1 MRERPT
7 QTPTAGGRK
16 ATLPRLDTSHRY
28 IDTVYQRKPLS
39 MTRKITAAATVLALL
54 ATGCSASTDSSAP
67 GGTLITGGTSTATPT
82 PSSTTP
88 APATTTAGRTPTVT
102 EVTASPSATES
113 PSAASTIAVAT
124 PTPTVSL
131 DPSPLA
137 GTGGGPQ
144 QPSSV
149 PTLNSITD
157 EDRGRALEA
166 AKAIVAAYTS
176 GKPYKE
182 WSEELY
188 PMVDPE
194 VQNEYGPKSRIDL
207 LKGTVISAELV
218 DDPTLK
224 VPGGD
229 NPYWLTVCV
238 RVEGS
243 LSPAYYVRLHRTAE
257 RPNKW
262 KASHI
267 LEPQGYK
274 LFAEK
279 WLKQHNK

>member
-1 MRERPT
+1 
-7 QTPTAGGRK
+7 
-16 ATLPRLDTSHRY
+16 
-28 IDTVYQRKPLS
+28 
-39 MTRKITAAATVLALL
+39 MTRKITAAAAVLALL

-67 GGTLITGGTSTATPT
+67 GGTLITGGTSTATSTPT

-102 EVTASPSATES
+102 EVPASPSAEASTT
-113 PSAASTIAVAT
+113 AASTTAAA
-124 PTPTVSL
+124 TPTVSL

-194 VQNEYGPKSRIDL
+194 VQNEYGPKSRIDVF
-207 LKGTVISAELV
+207 KGTVTSAELV

-238 RVEGS
+238 KVEGS
-243 LSPAYYVRLHRTAE
+243 ISPAYYVRLHRTAE

-267 LEPQGYK
+267 LEPQGFNSFGK
-274 LFAEK
+274 ERMK
-279 WLKQHNK
+279 ERNK

>member
-1 MRERPT
+1 
-7 QTPTAGGRK
+7 
-16 ATLPRLDTSHRY
+16 
-28 IDTVYQRKPLS
+28 
-39 MTRKITAAATVLALL
+39 MTRKITAAAAVLALL

-82 PSSTTP
+82 PSPTTTP

-102 EVTASPSATES
+102 EVTASPSATAS
-113 PSAASTIAVAT
+113 TTAASTIAA

-144 QPSSV
+144 QPSSEAILR
-149 PTLNSITD
+149 TITD
-157 EDRGRALEA
+157 EDRARAVDA
-166 AKAIVAAYTS
+166 AKAIVTAYTS

-194 VQNEYGPKSRIDL
+194 VQNEYGSKSRIDL

-274 LFAEK
+274 LFVEK
-279 WLKQHNK
+279 RLKERNK

>member
-1 MRERPT
+1 
-7 QTPTAGGRK
+7 
-16 ATLPRLDTSHRY
+16 
-28 IDTVYQRKPLS
+28 
-39 MTRKITAAATVLALL
+39 MTRKITAAAAVLALL

-67 GGTLITGGTSTATPT
+67 GGTLITGGTSTATSTSTPT
-82 PSSTTP
+82 STTP
-88 APATTTAGRTPTVT
+88 APATTTVT

-113 PSAASTIAVAT
+113 TTAASTTAT

-157 EDRGRALEA
+157 EDRGRALET
-166 AKAIVAAYTS
+166 AKAIVTAYTS

-188 PMVDPE
+188 PMIDPKL
-194 VQNEYGPKSRIDL
+194 QNQYGPNSRIDIF
-207 LKGTVISAELV
+207 KGTVTNAELV

-238 RVEGS
+238 KVEGS
-243 LSPAYYVRLHRTAE
+243 ISPAYYVRLHRTAE
-257 RPNKW
+257 RPDKW

-267 LEPQGYK
+267 LEPQGFNSFVK
-274 LFAEK
+274 ERMK
-279 WLKQHNK
+279 EQNK

>member
-1 MRERPT
+1 
-7 QTPTAGGRK
+7 
-16 ATLPRLDTSHRY
+16 
-28 IDTVYQRKPLS
+28 
-39 MTRKITAAATVLALL
+39 MTRKITAATAVLALL

-67 GGTLITGGTSTATPT
+67 GGTLITGGTSTPT
-82 PSSTTP
+82 PSPTATP

-102 EVTASPSATES
+102 EVTASPSATAS
-113 PSAASTIAVAT
+113 TTAASTIAA

-238 RVEGS
+238 KVEGS
-243 LSPAYYVRLHRTAE
+243 ISPAYYVRLHRTAE
-257 RPNKW
+257 RPDKW

-267 LEPQGYK
+267 LEPQGFNSFVK
-274 LFAEK
+274 ERMK
-279 WLKQHNK
+279 EQNK

>member
-1 MRERPT
+1 
-7 QTPTAGGRK
+7 
-16 ATLPRLDTSHRY
+16 
-28 IDTVYQRKPLS
+28 
-39 MTRKITAAATVLALL
+39 MTRKITAAAAVLALL

-67 GGTLITGGTSTATPT
+67 GGTLITGGTSTATSTPT
-82 PSSTTP
+82 STTP

-102 EVTASPSATES
+102 EVTASPSAEASTT
-113 PSAASTIAVAT
+113 AASTTAAA
-124 PTPTVSL
+124 TPTVSL

-157 EDRGRALEA
+157 EDRGRALET

-229 NPYWLTVCV
+229 NPYWLTVSV

>member
-1 MRERPT
+1 
-7 QTPTAGGRK
+7 
-16 ATLPRLDTSHRY
+16 
-28 IDTVYQRKPLS
+28 

-67 GGTLITGGTSTATPT
+67 GGTLITGGTSTATST

-102 EVTASPSATES
+102 EVTASPSAGASTT
-113 PSAASTIAVAT
+113 AASTTAAA
-124 PTPTVSL
+124 TPTVSL

-157 EDRGRALEA
+157 EDRGRALET
-166 AKAIVAAYTS
+166 AKAIVTAYTS

-188 PMVDPE
+188 PMIDPKL
-194 VQNEYGPKSRIDL
+194 QNQYGPNSRIDIF
-207 LKGTVISAELV
+207 KGTVTNAELV

-238 RVEGS
+238 KVEGS
-243 LSPAYYVRLHRTAE
+243 ISPAYYVRLHRTAE
-257 RPNKW
+257 RPDKW

-267 LEPQGYK
+267 LEPQGFNSFVK
-274 LFAEK
+274 EQMK
-279 WLKQHNK
+279 EQNK

>member
-1 MRERPT
+1 
-7 QTPTAGGRK
+7 
-16 ATLPRLDTSHRY
+16 
-28 IDTVYQRKPLS
+28 
-39 MTRKITAAATVLALL
+39 MTRKITAAAAVLALL

-67 GGTLITGGTSTATPT
+67 GGTLITGGTSTATSTPT
-82 PSSTTP
+82 PSPTTTTP
-88 APATTTAGRTPTVT
+88 AATTAGRTPTVT
-102 EVTASPSATES
+102 EVTASPSATAS
-113 PSAASTIAVAT
+113 TTAASTIAA
-124 PTPTVSL
+124 PTPTVSI

>member
-1 MRERPT
+1 
-7 QTPTAGGRK
+7 
-16 ATLPRLDTSHRY
+16 
-28 IDTVYQRKPLS
+28 
-39 MTRKITAAATVLALL
+39 MTRKITAAAAVLALL

-67 GGTLITGGTSTATPT
+67 GGTLITGGTSTATSTPT
-82 PSSTTP
+82 PSPTTTT
-88 APATTTAGRTPTVT
+88 PATTTAGRTPTVT
-102 EVTASPSATES
+102 EVTASPSATAS
-113 PSAASTIAVAT
+113 TTAASTIAA

>member
-1 MRERPT
+1 
-7 QTPTAGGRK
+7 
-16 ATLPRLDTSHRY
+16 
-28 IDTVYQRKPLS
+28 
-39 MTRKITAAATVLALL
+39 MTRKITAAAAVLALL

-67 GGTLITGGTSTATPT
+67 GGTLITGGTSTATPSPT
-82 PSSTTP
+82 ATP

-102 EVTASPSATES
+102 EVTASPSADASTT
-113 PSAASTIAVAT
+113 AASTTAAAT

-144 QPSSV
+144 QPSSEAILR
-149 PTLNSITD
+149 TITD
-157 EDRGRALEA
+157 EDRARAVDA
-166 AKAIVAAYTS
+166 AKAIVTAYTS

-188 PMVDPE
+188 PMIDPKL
-194 VQNEYGPKSRIDL
+194 QNQYGPNSRIDVF
-207 LKGTVISAELV
+207 KGTVTSAELV

-238 RVEGS
+238 KVEGS
-243 LSPAYYVRLHRTAE
+243 ISPAYYVRLHRTAE
-257 RPNKW
+257 RPDKW

-274 LFAEK
+274 LFVEK
-279 WLKQHNK
+279 RLKERNK

>member
-1 MRERPT
+1 
-7 QTPTAGGRK
+7 
-16 ATLPRLDTSHRY
+16 
-28 IDTVYQRKPLS
+28 
-39 MTRKITAAATVLALL
+39 MTRKITAAAVLALL

-67 GGTLITGGTSTATPT
+67 GGTLITGGTSTATSTPT
-82 PSSTTP
+82 PTSTTP

-102 EVTASPSATES
+102 EVTASPSAEASTT
-113 PSAASTIAVAT
+113 AASTIAVA
-124 PTPTVSL
+124 TPTVSL

-149 PTLNSITD
+149 PILNSITD
-157 EDRGRALEA
+157 EDRGRALET

-229 NPYWLTVCV
+229 NPYWLTVSV

>member
-1 MRERPT
+1 
-7 QTPTAGGRK
+7 
-16 ATLPRLDTSHRY
+16 
-28 IDTVYQRKPLS
+28 
-39 MTRKITAAATVLALL
+39 MTRKITAAAVALTLL

-102 EVTASPSATES
+102 EVTASPSATAS
-113 PSAASTIAVAT
+113 TTAASTIVTA
-124 PTPTVSL
+124 TPTVSL
-131 DPSPLA
+131 DPSPLT

-149 PTLNSITD
+149 PTLNSITNAD
-157 EDRGRALEA
+157 SNRAMDT
-166 AKAIVAAYTS
+166 AKAIVTAYTS

-194 VQNEYGPKSRIDL
+194 VQKEYGPNSRLDQL
-207 LKGTVISAELV
+207 RGTVTSAQLV

-229 NPYWLTVCV
+229 NPYWITVCV
-238 RVEGS
+238 NVMGGTT
-243 LSPAYYVRLHRTAE
+243 PAYYVRLHRTAE
-257 RPNKW
+257 RPDKW

-267 LEPQGYK
+267 LEPEGYNSFVK
-274 LFAEK
+274 ERMK
-279 WLKQHNK
+279 EQNK

>member
-1 MRERPT
+1 
-7 QTPTAGGRK
+7 
-16 ATLPRLDTSHRY
+16 
-28 IDTVYQRKPLS
+28 
-39 MTRKITAAATVLALL
+39 MTRKITAAAAVLALL

-67 GGTLITGGTSTATPT
+67 GGTLITAGTSTATRTPT
-82 PSSTTP
+82 PRPTPTTP
-88 APATTTAGRTPTVT
+88 ATTPAGRTPTVT
-102 EVTASPSATES
+102 EVTASPSATAS
-113 PSAASTIAVAT
+113 TTAASTIAA
-124 PTPTVSL
+124 PTPTVSI

>member
-1 MRERPT
+1 
-7 QTPTAGGRK
+7 
-16 ATLPRLDTSHRY
+16 
-28 IDTVYQRKPLS
+28 
-39 MTRKITAAATVLALL
+39 MTRKITAAAAVLALL

-82 PSSTTP
+82 PSPTTTP

-102 EVTASPSATES
+102 EVTASPSAT
-113 PSAASTIAVAT
+113 ASTTAA

-144 QPSSV
+144 QPSSEAILR
-149 PTLNSITD
+149 TITD
-157 EDRGRALEA
+157 EDRARAVDA
-166 AKAIVAAYTS
+166 AKAIVTAYTS

-194 VQNEYGPKSRIDL
+194 VQKEYGPNSRLDQL
-207 LKGTVISAELV
+207 RGTVTSAQLA

-229 NPYWLTVCV
+229 NPYWITV
-238 RVEGS
+238 RVNVMGGTT
-243 LSPAYYVRLHRTAE
+243 PAYYVRLHRTAE
-257 RPNKW
+257 QPDTW

-267 LEPQGYK
+267 LEAQGFNSFVK
-274 LFAEK
+274 ERMK
-279 WLKQHNK
+279 EQNK

>member
-1 MRERPT
+1 
-7 QTPTAGGRK
+7 
-16 ATLPRLDTSHRY
+16 
-28 IDTVYQRKPLS
+28 
-39 MTRKITAAATVLALL
+39 MTRKITAAAAVLALL

-67 GGTLITGGTSTATPT
+67 GGTLITGGTSTAPSTPT
-82 PSSTTP
+82 PTSTTP

-102 EVTASPSATES
+102 EVTASPSAE
-113 PSAASTIAVAT
+113 ASTTAAFT
-124 PTPTVSL
+124 TAAATPTVSR

-166 AKAIVAAYTS
+166 AKAIVVAYTS

-194 VQNEYGPKSRIDL
+194 VQNEYGPKSRIDVF
-207 LKGTVISAELV
+207 KGTVTSAELV

-238 RVEGS
+238 KVEGS
-243 LSPAYYVRLHRTAE
+243 ISPAYYVRLHRTAE

-267 LEPQGYK
+267 LEPQGFNSFVK
-274 LFAEK
+274 ER
-279 WLKQHNK
+279 LKEQNK

>member
-1 MRERPT
+1 
-7 QTPTAGGRK
+7 
-16 ATLPRLDTSHRY
+16 
-28 IDTVYQRKPLS
+28 
-39 MTRKITAAATVLALL
+39 MTRKITAAAAVLALL

-67 GGTLITGGTSTATPT
+67 GGTLITGGTSTATSTPT

-88 APATTTAGRTPTVT
+88 APATTTAGRTPTVA
-102 EVTASPSATES
+102 EVTASPSAE
-113 PSAASTIAVAT
+113 ASTTAA

-229 NPYWLTVCV
+229 NPYWLTVSV

>member
-1 MRERPT
+1 
-7 QTPTAGGRK
+7 
-16 ATLPRLDTSHRY
+16 
-28 IDTVYQRKPLS
+28 
-39 MTRKITAAATVLALL
+39 MTRKITAAAAVLALL

-82 PSSTTP
+82 PSSTTTP

-102 EVTASPSATES
+102 EVTASPSAT
-113 PSAASTIAVAT
+113 ASTTTASTTVAA
-124 PTPTVSL
+124 TPTVSL

-157 EDRGRALEA
+157 EDRSHALEA
-166 AKAIVAAYTS
+166 AKAIVTAYTS

-229 NPYWLTVCV
+229 NPYWLTVSV

>member
-1 MRERPT
+1 
-7 QTPTAGGRK
+7 
-16 ATLPRLDTSHRY
+16 
-28 IDTVYQRKPLS
+28 
-39 MTRKITAAATVLALL
+39 MTRKITAAAAVLALL

-67 GGTLITGGTSTATPT
+67 GGTLITGGTSTATSTPT

-88 APATTTAGRTPTVT
+88 APATTTAGRTHTVT
-102 EVTASPSATES
+102 EVPASPSAEASTT
-113 PSAASTIAVAT
+113 AASTTAAA
-124 PTPTVSL
+124 TPTVSL

-194 VQNEYGPKSRIDL
+194 VQNEYGPKSRIDVF
-207 LKGTVISAELV
+207 KGTVTSAELV

-238 RVEGS
+238 KVEGS
-243 LSPAYYVRLHRTAE
+243 ISPAYYVRLHRTAE

-267 LEPQGYK
+267 LEPQGFNSFVK
-274 LFAEK
+274 ERMK
-279 WLKQHNK
+279 ERNK

>member
-1 MRERPT
+1 
-7 QTPTAGGRK
+7 
-16 ATLPRLDTSHRY
+16 
-28 IDTVYQRKPLS
+28 

-67 GGTLITGGTSTATPT
+67 GGTLITGGTSTATSTPT

-113 PSAASTIAVAT
+113 TTAA

-229 NPYWLTVCV
+229 NPYWLTVSV

>member
-1 MRERPT
+1 
-7 QTPTAGGRK
+7 
-16 ATLPRLDTSHRY
+16 
-28 IDTVYQRKPLS
+28 
-39 MTRKITAAATVLALL
+39 MTRKITATAAVLALL
-54 ATGCSASTDSSAP
+54 ASGCSASTDSSAP
-67 GGTLITGGTSTATPT
+67 GGTLITGGASTATST
-82 PSSTTP
+82 PSPTTTP
-88 APATTTAGRTPTVT
+88 APATTTAGRTPTVA

-113 PSAASTIAVAT
+113 TTAA

-229 NPYWLTVCV
+229 NPYWLTVSV

>member
-1 MRERPT
+1 
-7 QTPTAGGRK
+7 
-16 ATLPRLDTSHRY
+16 
-28 IDTVYQRKPLS
+28 

-67 GGTLITGGTSTATPT
+67 GGTLITGGTSTATSTPT

-113 PSAASTIAVAT
+113 TTAA

-157 EDRGRALEA
+157 EDRGRALET

-229 NPYWLTVCV
+229 NPYWLTVSV

>member
-1 MRERPT
+1 
-7 QTPTAGGRK
+7 
-16 ATLPRLDTSHRY
+16 
-28 IDTVYQRKPLS
+28 
-39 MTRKITAAATVLALL
+39 MTRKITAAAAVLALL

-67 GGTLITGGTSTATPT
+67 GGTLITGGTSTATSTPT
-82 PSSTTP
+82 PSPTTTP

-102 EVTASPSATES
+102 EVTASPSAEASTT
-113 PSAASTIAVAT
+113 AASTTAAA
-124 PTPTVSL
+124 TPTVSL

-229 NPYWLTVCV
+229 NPYWLTVSV

-257 RPNKW
+257 RPDKW

>member
-1 MRERPT
+1 
-7 QTPTAGGRK
+7 
-16 ATLPRLDTSHRY
+16 
-28 IDTVYQRKPLS
+28 
-39 MTRKITAAATVLALL
+39 MTRKITATAAVLALL
-54 ATGCSASTDSSAP
+54 ATGCSANTDSSAP
-67 GGTLITGGTSTATPT
+67 GGTLITGGTSTATSTPT

-102 EVTASPSATES
+102 EVTASPSATAS
-113 PSAASTIAVAT
+113 TTAASTIAVA
-124 PTPTVSL
+124 TPTVSL

-166 AKAIVAAYTS
+166 AKAIVTAYTS

-194 VQNEYGPKSRIDL
+194 VQKEYGPNARLDQL
-207 LKGTVISAELV
+207 RGTVTSAQLV

-224 VPGGD
+224 TAMGE
-229 NPYWLTVCV
+229 NPYWVTV
-238 RVEGS
+238 RVNVMGGT
-243 LSPAYYVRLHRTAE
+243 SPAYYVRVHRTAE
-257 RPNKW
+257 QPDTW
-262 KASHI
+262 KAAHI
-267 LEPQGYK
+267 LDPEGYK
-274 LFAEK
+274 LFVEER
-279 WLKQHNK
+279 LKRQNR

>member
-1 MRERPT
+1 
-7 QTPTAGGRK
+7 
-16 ATLPRLDTSHRY
+16 
-28 IDTVYQRKPLS
+28 
-39 MTRKITAAATVLALL
+39 MTRKITAAAAVLALL

-67 GGTLITGGTSTATPT
+67 GGTLITGGTSTATSTPT
-82 PSSTTP
+82 STTP

-102 EVTASPSATES
+102 EVTASPSAEASTT
-113 PSAASTIAVAT
+113 AASTTAAA
-124 PTPTVSL
+124 TPTVSL

-157 EDRGRALEA
+157 EDRGRALET

-229 NPYWLTVCV
+229 NPYWLTVSV

-274 LFAEK
+274 LFVEK
-279 WLKQHNK
+279 RLKERNK

>member
-1 MRERPT
+1 
-7 QTPTAGGRK
+7 
-16 ATLPRLDTSHRY
+16 
-28 IDTVYQRKPLS
+28 
-39 MTRKITAAATVLALL
+39 MTRKITAAAAVLALL

-102 EVTASPSATES
+102 EVTASPSATAS
-113 PSAASTIAVAT
+113 TTAASTIAAA
-124 PTPTVSL
+124 TPTVSL

-229 NPYWLTVCV
+229 NPYWLTVSV

-274 LFAEK
+274 LFVEK
-279 WLKQHNK
+279 RLKEQNK

>member
-1 MRERPT
+1 
-7 QTPTAGGRK
+7 
-16 ATLPRLDTSHRY
+16 
-28 IDTVYQRKPLS
+28 
-39 MTRKITAAATVLALL
+39 MTRKITAAAAVLALL

-67 GGTLITGGTSTATPT
+67 GGTLITGGTSTATSTPT
-82 PSSTTP
+82 STTP

-102 EVTASPSATES
+102 EVTASPSAEASTT
-113 PSAASTIAVAT
+113 AASTTAAATPT

-149 PTLNSITD
+149 PTLSSMTNAD
-157 EDRGRALEA
+157 YNRAMDT
-166 AKAIVAAYTS
+166 AKAIVTAYTS

-194 VQNEYGPKSRIDL
+194 VQKEYGPNARLDQL
-207 LKGTVISAELV
+207 RGTVTSAELV

-224 VPGGD
+224 TAMGE
-229 NPYWLTVCV
+229 NPYWVTV
-238 RVEGS
+238 RVNVMGGT
-243 LSPAYYVRLHRTAE
+243 SPAYYVRVHRTAE
-257 RPNKW
+257 QPDTW

>member
-1 MRERPT
+1 
-7 QTPTAGGRK
+7 
-16 ATLPRLDTSHRY
+16 
-28 IDTVYQRKPLS
+28 
-39 MTRKITAAATVLALL
+39 MTRKITAAAAVLALL

-67 GGTLITGGTSTATPT
+67 GGALITGGTSTTT
-82 PSSTTP
+82 PSPTATP

-102 EVTASPSATES
+102 EVTASPSATAS
-113 PSAASTIAVAT
+113 TTAASTIAA

-166 AKAIVAAYTS
+166 AKAIVTAYTS

-279 WLKQHNK
+279 RLKEQGK

>member
-1 MRERPT
+1 
-7 QTPTAGGRK
+7 
-16 ATLPRLDTSHRY
+16 
-28 IDTVYQRKPLS
+28 
-39 MTRKITAAATVLALL
+39 MTRKITAAAAVLALL

-67 GGTLITGGTSTATPT
+67 SGTLITGGTSTATSTPT
-82 PSSTTP
+82 PSPTTTP

-102 EVTASPSATES
+102 EVTASPSATAS
-113 PSAASTIAVAT
+113 TTAASTIAAAT

-279 WLKQHNK
+279 RLKEQNK

>member
-1 MRERPT
+1 
-7 QTPTAGGRK
+7 
-16 ATLPRLDTSHRY
+16 
-28 IDTVYQRKPLS
+28 
-39 MTRKITAAATVLALL
+39 MTRKITAAAAVLALL

-67 GGTLITGGTSTATPT
+67 GGTLITGGTSTATST

-102 EVTASPSATES
+102 EVTASPSAGASTT
-113 PSAASTIAVAT
+113 AASTTAAA
-124 PTPTVSL
+124 TPTVSL

-157 EDRGRALEA
+157 EDRGRALET
-166 AKAIVAAYTS
+166 AKAIVTAYTS

-188 PMVDPE
+188 PMIDPKL
-194 VQNEYGPKSRIDL
+194 QNQYGPNSRIDIF
-207 LKGTVISAELV
+207 KGTVTNAELV

-238 RVEGS
+238 KVEGS
-243 LSPAYYVRLHRTAE
+243 ISPAYYVRLHRTAE
-257 RPNKW
+257 RPDKW

-267 LEPQGYK
+267 LEPQGFNSFVK
-274 LFAEK
+274 ERMK
-279 WLKQHNK
+279 EQNK